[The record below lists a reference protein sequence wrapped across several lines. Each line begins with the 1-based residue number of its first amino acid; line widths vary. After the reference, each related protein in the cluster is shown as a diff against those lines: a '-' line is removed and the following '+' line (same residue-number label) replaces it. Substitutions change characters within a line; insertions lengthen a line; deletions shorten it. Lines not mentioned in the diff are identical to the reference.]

1 MHDGICWAQMCPPNR
16 RRNGTAESH
25 VDTGDEQPL
34 DWDTACVHVHLA
46 CAVFD
51 EIRSQ
56 WQLHGDVTEC
66 GACGQ
71 MSVQVLV
78 VSGEHLAGP
87 GSVCRFWVTQAC
99 HEGLIPNF
107 QTWFST
113 HAVQVLNMRFL
124 NR

>member
-87 GSVCRFWVTQAC
+87 FRSVGS
-99 HEGLIPNF
+99 GLLKHAMKDSF
-107 QTWFST
+107 QTFR
-113 HAVQVLNMRFL
+113 HGFL
-124 NR
+124 LTQCRY